1 MIVHQALLQET
12 GIPFVAVWRAVAFG
26 VKLN

>member
-1 MIVHQALLQET
+1 MIVHRTLLQET
-12 GIPFVAVWRAVAFG
+12 EIPFVAVWRAVAFG